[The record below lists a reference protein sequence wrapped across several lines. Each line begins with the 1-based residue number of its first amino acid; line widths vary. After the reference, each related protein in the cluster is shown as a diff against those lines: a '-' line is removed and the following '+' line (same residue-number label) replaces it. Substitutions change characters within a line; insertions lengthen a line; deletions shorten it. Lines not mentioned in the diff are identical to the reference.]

1 MQVREREYSEN
12 DNGADRKKG
21 EKHYL
26 LMVATML
33 QFPVSHFLSYCC
45 FIEYNTKKKK
55 PSKKDLKFG
64 EAHYSKIDQNY
75 CQNKITP
82 TLELLPKGSGRRIRI
97 RTRTRRTEKGCC
109 YYVFQD
115 CFFLSR
121 NQPRGG
127 DGWLIKSFLPPHPLF
142 LSKESAFVP
151 CLIRE
156 LLLWMSVL
164 RHNDRV
170 SWKVKWLWFTVTEHW
185 TGR

>member
-1 MQVREREYSEN
+1 MTTAQTERKVRNTICSWLQQCFN
-12 DNGADRKKG
+12 SQLAIFFLTVALLSTIPKK
-21 EKHYL
+21 
-26 LMVATML
+26 
-33 QFPVSHFLSYCC
+33 
-45 FIEYNTKKKK
+45 N

-75 CQNKITP
+75 CQNQITP
-82 TLELLPKGSGRRIRI
+82 ILELLPKRSGRRIRI
-97 RTRTRRTEKGCC
+97 RIRTRTRRRTEKGCC

-115 CFFLSR
+115 CVFLSR

-151 CLIRE
+151 CLLKE

-170 SWKVKWLWFTVTEHW
+170 SWKVKWLLFTVTEHR